1 MSGGE
6 VSVTAVVGPK
16 TVPALPKQQPPIVS
30 MFPVTK
36 ISQDTPPILQPEVQ
50 VKGMI
55 LFLVYRCKQSHKPRI
70 FVFALQ
76 SLQSLILKAYVS
88 EDILN
93 WHCLNLHLNADL
105 CIHFY

>member
-1 MSGGE
+1 MRQCSLYLKFGQNISDSNTTAPTTTATAYAQALSGGE

-36 ISQDTPPILQPEVQ
+36 ISQDRPPILQPEVQ

-55 LFLVYRCKQSHKPRI
+55 LFLV
-70 FVFALQ
+70 
-76 SLQSLILKAYVS
+76 
-88 EDILN
+88 
-93 WHCLNLHLNADL
+93 
-105 CIHFY
+105 

>member
-30 MFPVTK
+30 MFPVSK
-36 ISQDTPPILQPEVQ
+36 ISQGGPPILQPEVQ

-55 LFLVYRCKQSHKPRI
+55 LFLAPLPGPVRVIQYSIPYKAVLRLHG
-70 FVFALQ
+70 
-76 SLQSLILKAYVS
+76 SLSTRFSK
-88 EDILN
+88 
-93 WHCLNLHLNADL
+93 
-105 CIHFY
+105 